1 MNGPSFFSSQQET
14 GGRNLVSYGVDIAEL
29 RSTGNP
35 PLRLTRRGVY
45 LFSKRVFDIVGSLSA
60 LIVFGPIFLLTA
72 VLIKLRDG
80 GPIFFVQKR
89 TGKDGRLFEFFK
101 FRSMVIGAERLRAEL
116 EEHNDH
122 KSGVTFKMKNDP
134 RITWIGRIIRKTSI
148 DEMPQFLNVLRG
160 DMSLVGPRPAIPA
173 EVEQYDAEQLR
184 RLTVTPGLTCYWQI
198 QGRANL
204 PFEDQV
210 ALDVRYIIEQSIL
223 VDLKILANTIPAVLT
238 CRGAY

>member
-1 MNGPSFFSSQQET
+1 
-14 GGRNLVSYGVDIAEL
+14 
-29 RSTGNP
+29 
-35 PLRLTRRGVY
+35 
-45 LFSKRVFDIVGSLSA
+45 
-60 LIVFGPIFLLTA
+60 
-72 VLIKLRDG
+72 
-80 GPIFFVQKR
+80 
-89 TGKDGRLFEFFK
+89 
-101 FRSMVIGAERLRAEL
+101 MVIGAERLRAEL